1 MCVGECV
8 SLCTTVLN
16 KTPCIFIITVV
27 TERVLCVDSLS
38 CRPTCISV
46 LRERRTRVHWRG
58 RQRRWGS
65 LASDSEPR
73 ASIKNFSRGMWNKVQ
88 IRLTIS
94 AAAATATAA
103 STAAS

>member
-27 TERVLCVDSLS
+27 LCVDSLS
-38 CRPTCISV
+38 CRHISV

>member
-16 KTPCIFIITVV
+16 NTPCIFIITVV

-38 CRPTCISV
+38 CRPISV
-46 LRERRTRVHWRG
+46 LRERTRVHWRG

-94 AAAATATAA
+94 AAAAATATAA